1 MWRVS
6 DRTVIVD
13 VATEP
18 PLYCVIAAGWAG
30 IGQRLGGFETL
41 AYWIR
46 ALDAAIVG
54 LLVIVAAVFGRL
66 CDPVLLFGAATAS

>member
-1 MWRVS
+1 VCRIERSSSTWQRS
-6 DRTVIVD
+6 RRST
-13 VATEP
+13 ASSP
-18 PLYCVIAAGWAG
+18 PGG
-30 IGQRLGGFETL
+30 LGGFETL